1 MPDKTIVQK
10 HLTRNE
16 ISSIAVSMGTN
27 GTWNAVYTP
36 LDSTGVGIGHPRSF
50 QAVFG
55 SDPDFLAWLTNVVV
69 PALNAHEGT

>member
-16 ISSIAVSMGTN
+16 ITNMNVVLGVTPNWSAVYIPLDATGAKIGMER
-27 GTWNAVYTP
+27 TWNQTFAN
-36 LDSTGVGIGHPRSF
+36 
-50 QAVFG
+50 
-55 SDPDFLAWLTNVVV
+55 DPDFIAWLTNVVL

>member
-16 ISSIAVSMGTN
+16 ISNVVVVMGVN
-27 GTWNAVYTP
+27 ATWNAVYTP
-36 LDSTGVGIGHPRSF
+36 IDAAGAPIGQPRSF
-50 QAVFG
+50 QTAFG
-55 SDPDFLAWLTNVVV
+55 SDPEFLSWITNVVL

>member
-1 MPDKTIVQK
+1 VPDKTIIQK

-16 ISSIAVSMGTN
+16 IGSIVVTMGTN
-27 GTWNAVYTP
+27 AAWNAVYTP
-36 LDSTGVGIGHPRSF
+36 LDSTGAPIGQPRSF

-55 SDPDFLAWLTNVVV
+55 SDPEFLSWVTNIVL